1 MNKKVLIALLLLP
14 GMAQAV
20 ICKSVDAEGVVS
32 YTDVPAAE
40 CRKPVKLPP
49 NSTYQ
54 PRQLPASIGGDK
66 KAREDVEKPFGRY
79 ESIKIIQPEADGTIR
94 SNEGKVPIAIALQPA
109 LQPGHHVVL
118 FVDGSAVPGE
128 FDGLVIELSGVER
141 GTHSVRAKITDAAG
155 KTLIESPA
163 VSFTLRQTGLLDS
176 GATGP
181 GPPTPLPRPRP
192 GGQ

>member
-1 MNKKVLIALLLLP
+1 M
-14 GMAQAV
+14 
-20 ICKSVDAEGVVS
+20 
-32 YTDVPAAE
+32 
-40 CRKPVKLPP
+40 
-49 NSTYQ
+49 
-54 PRQLPASIGGDK
+54 
-66 KAREDVEKPFGRY
+66 
-79 ESIKIIQPEADGTIR
+79 
-94 SNEGKVPIAIALQPA
+94 
-109 LQPGHHVVL
+109 L